1 MLRHL
6 DMLLK
11 ESVNM
16 VFAAC
21 MKKKNSLM
29 EDKRNHKAQGS
40 TLVGTTKVHSI
51 RVYSCVK
58 NGSRMLLQLVS
69 SLAAVVS
76 EGVSELSE

>member
-21 MKKKNSLM
+21 MKKNSLM